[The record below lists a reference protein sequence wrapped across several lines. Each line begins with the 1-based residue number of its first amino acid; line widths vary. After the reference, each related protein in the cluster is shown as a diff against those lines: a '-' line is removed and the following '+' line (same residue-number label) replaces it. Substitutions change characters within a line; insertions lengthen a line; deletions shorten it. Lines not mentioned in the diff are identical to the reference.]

1 MQTWAKMFSPAP
13 AASSSLSRKVA
24 IVANNG
30 TPLAGRGVVAAA
42 AEEDEEDEEEEEAL
56 VMEQEAVEATGV
68 GGEGGK
74 EGEVSLTEEQGQILV
89 EEWVRMEYQ
98 LRHDELK
105 RFGEE
110 EKIGAFVKA
119 AAEAR
124 RRLVEDI
131 EVEEEEE

>member
-13 AASSSLSRKVA
+13 ALPKASSSSSAAARK
-24 IVANNG
+24 IG
-30 TPLAGRGVVAAA
+30 TPLAGRGAAA
-42 AEEDEEDEEEEEAL
+42 AEEEEEDVLVVEEAEEEK
-56 VMEQEAVEATGV
+56 
-68 GGEGGK
+68 GGQ
-74 EGEVSLTEEQGQILV
+74 VSLTEEQGSILV

-105 RFGEE
+105 RIGEE

-124 RRLVEDI
+124 RRMIEDI
-131 EVEEEEE
+131 EVEEEEEE

>member
-1 MQTWAKMFSPAP
+1 M
-13 AASSSLSRKVA
+13 
-24 IVANNG
+24 
-30 TPLAGRGVVAAA
+30 VV
-42 AEEDEEDEEEEEAL
+42 EEEETNGAG
-56 VMEQEAVEATGV
+56 A
-68 GGEGGK
+68 GGK
-74 EGEVSLTEEQGQILV
+74 EGEVSLTEEQGMILV

-131 EVEEEEE
+131 EVEEDE